1 MGLDIFSKKDDMLK
15 RIDEHFAKVK
25 VIHALPEYQD
35 FLKYRDEL
43 EKWGEYVL
51 TKRLE
56 RMQPLMTDLFGVGK
70 YAHEFDEEKLMVFL
84 GRVKAMEKRMSQ
96 NHHYSSPSNVM
107 DLVWKYFVKY
117 GVEIHDDDGVA
128 YKLGFY
134 TMSAH
139 SGQGETCYVLT
150 KPQRIY

>member
-1 MGLDIFSKKDDMLK
+1 MLK

-70 YAHEFDEEKLMVFL
+70 YAHAFDEEQLIVCV
-84 GRVKAMEKRMSQ
+84 GRDNAGVKRKTT
-96 NHHYSSPSNVM
+96 N
-107 DLVWKYFVKY
+107 
-117 GVEIHDDDGVA
+117 
-128 YKLGFY
+128 
-134 TMSAH
+134 
-139 SGQGETCYVLT
+139 
-150 KPQRIY
+150 